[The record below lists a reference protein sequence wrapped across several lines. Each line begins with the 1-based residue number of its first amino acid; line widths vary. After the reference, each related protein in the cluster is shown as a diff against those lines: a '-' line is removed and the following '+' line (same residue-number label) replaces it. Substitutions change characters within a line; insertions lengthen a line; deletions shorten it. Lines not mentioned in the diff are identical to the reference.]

1 MNYPLKEFIQQYKS
15 NTILN
20 KDINIEKNE
29 ILLNNF
35 NKKYNLNIKDTN
47 IEILNLDNQKIRN
60 EGLKDLYKIENNNI
74 FDKKIKINSNI
85 YYPQNSYKNNDISG
99 IKNNIY
105 EKKVNKIINN
115 NYYNLYNSI
124 KYEDLII
131 LEDKMIN
138 IIFSLNQE
146 KIIYND
152 CFEFLNYFF
161 NNSLYDNLNII
172 YSNYNYEYKTMIK
185 MGINYILLSIILSY
199 DISYEENILNKIR
212 PLLKEMLELSYKL
225 LICIYDYILN
235 ILPNTSKKNIWII
248 KLSNLIKKLK
258 LSDESDSFYVDSEII
273 KEKEKLNSNINFL
286 SKKIYYILNNYPT
299 NNSSLLL
306 NNFFKKK
313 IHEKNVTNIRD
324 MFLDFIFHEK
334 NLHYSVLAYSLI
346 KYGEKIKKNISPPY
360 IKFRNSKK
368 YFLIIDLDET
378 LFHLKLAEE
387 DEDQDVLKIRPGVF
401 RLIQEIKNYYE
412 IIIFSEAEKDY
423 IDVTTDALGNIGYL
437 FDYIL
442 CRDFI
447 CIEENNFI
455 KDLNKIGTPIN
466 KTIIIDNMP
475 QNFRKNKE
483 NAIYIKSFFGE
494 DNDDKALTYLIPI
507 LINIAKSG
515 KDVRDELIK
524 YKEKIVENISSNFY
538 KHNNINY

>member
-1 MNYPLKEFIQQYKS
+1 M
-15 NTILN
+15 
-20 KDINIEKNE
+20 
-29 ILLNNF
+29 
-35 NKKYNLNIKDTN
+35 
-47 IEILNLDNQKIRN
+47 
-60 EGLKDLYKIENNNI
+60 
-74 FDKKIKINSNI
+74 
-85 YYPQNSYKNNDISG
+85 
-99 IKNNIY
+99 
-105 EKKVNKIINN
+105 
-115 NYYNLYNSI
+115 
-124 KYEDLII
+124 II
-131 LEDKMIN
+131 LEDKIIN

-146 KIIYND
+146 KKIYND

-172 YSNYNYEYKTMIK
+172 YSNYDNEYKTMFKI
-185 MGINYILLSIILSY
+185 GINYILLSIILSY

-212 PLLKEMLELSYKL
+212 PLLKEMLELSHKL
-225 LICIYDYILN
+225 LIYIYDYILN

-248 KLSNLIKKLK
+248 KLSNLIKKIK
-258 LSDESDSFYVDSEII
+258 LSDESDSFYIDSEKF
-273 KEKEKLNSNINFL
+273 KEKEKLNLNINFL

-299 NNSSLLL
+299 HNSSLLL

-313 IHEKNVTNIRD
+313 IHEKNVTNIRG

-334 NLHYSVLAYSLI
+334 NLNYSVLAYSLI
-346 KYGEKIKKNISPPY
+346 KNGEKIKNNISPPY

-378 LFHLKLAEE
+378 LFHFKLTEE
-387 DEDQDVLKIRPGVF
+387 DEDQGVLKIRPGVYQ
-401 RLIQEIKNYYE
+401 LIQEIKNYYE
-412 IIIFSEAEKDY
+412 IILFSEAEKDY
-423 IDVTTDALGNIGYL
+423 IDVIIDALGNKGYL
-437 FDYIL
+437 YDYIL

-538 KHNNINY
+538 KHNNMNN